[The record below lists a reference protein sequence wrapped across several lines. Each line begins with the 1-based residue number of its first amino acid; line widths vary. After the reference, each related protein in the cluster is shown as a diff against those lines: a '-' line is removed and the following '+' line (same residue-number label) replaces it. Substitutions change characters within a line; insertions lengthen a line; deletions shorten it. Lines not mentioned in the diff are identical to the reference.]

1 MPINTTGV
9 PTNFLPMFTPSGNL
23 ASDMRKIEIA
33 KSISFAWL
41 KGQFYSNMKKAG
53 SVINISGKEYFGPTY
68 IRGNSYGFFTYNT
81 KGYWIAESLRL
92 LGYDDDSLR
101 KLADASN
108 GDLDNITW
116 VWRRSKT
123 PNATDFSFY
132 ANKLREEI
140 ANVDSIKIE
149 YELDR
154 YKNTV
159 YTTEASRIYT
169 PKTSGMNWAQGCIP
183 NPSIYKWTMMEA
195 YPATTPNV
203 IHKEDMYVWGKIKL
217 FSLGVDVTANYSTVI
232 KNALTAMI
240 AYSGESFMHR
250 TSSAKIGERT
260 YTVYSQADDYGGYQ
274 ASDTFISA
282 IGEETFDAIIKP
294 EFINDT
300 SEIYWKNYSAYYD
313 AETGAVLN
321 ADNRYSREPLTRVSA
336 KLSDKWSTINS
347 YSTFF
352 WEIMGYE
359 YNDESITQTD
369 KIDSGDEFLFREY
382 DRMTAVMSV
391 EEFFKLDIKEFTF
404 YFGKYF
410 TFDVNYNN
418 GTFVDM
424 VLAGIGKLFNFVL
437 GTIFDIFYTIPGLR
451 QMLQINAWIVNT
463 AFNTDLTEE
472 EVFKINVQVGIIVAS
487 LGSST
492 ATISAGQ
499 ASATTASATAGASGT
514 ALTASEQVA
523 IATANTSSLVTA
535 SATIAS
541 AFGAS
546 FSSSMAF
553 ATYVNVASS
562 AYKIYEAMENI
573 DKFDEAKETEE
584 QRSKQ
589 AILDEAKAKQK
600 EKDDLQEQLQQR
612 IQEGEQREHQNFLS
626 NPLYIMDNEFKLGV
640 NSIDSEMNKQ
650 FNLI

>member
-9 PTNFLPMFTPSGNL
+9 PTNFLPMFTLSGNL

-33 KSISFAWL
+33 KSMSFAWL

-53 SVINISGKEYFGPTY
+53 QVSTISGKEYFMPVV
-68 IRGNSYGFFTYNT
+68 IRRNSYGFFTYGT

-92 LGYDDDSLR
+92 LGYDDKSLR
-101 KLADASN
+101 DLADASN
-108 GDLDNITW
+108 GDLDNIIW

-140 ANVDSIKIE
+140 VNVDSIKIE

-154 YKNTV
+154 YKSTV
-159 YTTEASRIYT
+159 YTTEASRPYI
-169 PKTSGMNWAQGCIP
+169 PKTSGMKWAQGCVP
-183 NPSIYKWTMMEA
+183 NPSIYKWTVREA
-195 YPATTPNV
+195 YPSTTPNI
-203 IHKEDMYVWGKIKL
+203 IHKEDIYVWGKIKL

-250 TSSAKIGERT
+250 TSSIKTGERT
-260 YTVYSQADDYGGYQ
+260 YTVYSKQGYEGGYQ
-274 ASDTFISA
+274 SSETFISA

-313 AETGAVLN
+313 YETGSTFNV
-321 ADNRYSREPLTRVSA
+321 DNKYGREPLTRVSA
-336 KLSDKWSTINS
+336 KLSSKWSQIDS

-359 YNDESITQTD
+359 YNDENITQTD
-369 KIDSGDEFLFREY
+369 KIDSGDEFLFKEY
-382 DRMTAVMSV
+382 DRISAIMSV
-391 EEFFKLDIKEFTF
+391 EEFFKLDVKEFTF

-424 VLAGIGKLFNFVL
+424 VLAGIGKLFNFVV
-437 GTIFDIFYTIPGLR
+437 GTIFDIFYSIPALR
-451 QMLQINAWIVNT
+451 QMLQINAWLVNT
-463 AFNTDLTEE
+463 TFGTDLTDE
-472 EVFKINVQVGIIVAS
+472 EVFKTVVQVAIIVY
-487 LGSST
+487 T
-492 ATISAGQ
+492 AGQTYTAISAGNAGATMAGATTMALGASVSTSLTL
-499 ASATTASATAGASGT
+499 ASAVS
-514 ALTASEQVA
+514 
-523 IATANTSSLVTA
+523 I
-535 SATIAS
+535 I
-541 AFGAS
+541 
-546 FSSSMAF
+546 
-553 ATYVNVASS
+553 SS
-562 AYKIYEAMENI
+562 AYQLYQVTEQMDDIEEMH
-573 DKFDEAKETEE
+573 ETEE
-584 QRSKQ
+584 QQSQQ
-589 AILDEAKAKQK
+589 AVLDEEIKKQK
-600 EKDDLQEQLQQR
+600 EADAIQDQLEQKINNEALRTFNSFLDD
-612 IQEGEQREHQNFLS
+612 
-626 NPLYIMDNEFKLGV
+626 PLYMTSRELELNID
-640 NSIDSEMNKQ
+640 SIDSGLDKQ